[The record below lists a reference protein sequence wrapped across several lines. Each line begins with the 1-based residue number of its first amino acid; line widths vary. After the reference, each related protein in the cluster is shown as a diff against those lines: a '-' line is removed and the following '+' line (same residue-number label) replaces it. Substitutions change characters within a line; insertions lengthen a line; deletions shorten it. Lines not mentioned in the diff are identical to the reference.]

1 MGGVEIVRGVG
12 LLEVVRR
19 FYFGIVGVG
28 VPDDPVMRSIT
39 KNDNQ
44 EHAGGRRGRRP
55 LREYLLIIEVR
66 RKRGIPAETP
76 QHYHHT
82 TLPNNCQ
89 LSVPEKLWILCFI
102 PNFRKLFVLFPIL

>member
-1 MGGVEIVRGVG
+1 MRGVG

-66 RKRGIPAETP
+66 RKRDIPAEMP
-76 QHYHHT
+76 QHNHHT
-82 TLPNNCQ
+82 ILPNNCQ
-89 LSVPEKLWILCFI
+89 LSE
-102 PNFRKLFVLFPIL
+102 